1 MGNLMVLIKK
11 AVKYSWL
18 LSVSLLALY
27 SSAAYT
33 AEKGS
38 DIYVFGHKSPDTDSI
53 SGAISVAN
61 LYRMRGYNTI
71 PAAQAKPN
79 PETQF
84 LLDKF
89 KVKAPLLID
98 KIEGHKFILVDFSDK
113 ALAPD
118 DFNPSNLVALIDHHK
133 LGDVTSENPIE
144 CFIKPIGCCNT
155 IVKQLY
161 DTYGITIPKDIAGM
175 MLGAILSDTMNF
187 KSPTTTDEDIKAAKE
202 LAVIAGVSDLNAFGK
217 ELKIAKASLK
227 APADELLLR
236 DFKNFD
242 INGHKVGVG
251 QLELLDLKDVS
262 KELKADIIREME
274 KLKTQKNYH
283 TLLMFFTCAEN
294 GGSAIIVRSKSR
306 EKVLEAFKAPDDDS
320 LTLIEGILS
329 RKRDIV
335 PTLYK
340 VLQKD

>member
-33 AEKGS
+33 SEKGS
-38 DIYVFGHKSPDTDSI
+38 EIYVFGHKSPDTDSI

-61 LYRMRGYNTI
+61 FYKERGLNTI
-71 PAAQAKPN
+71 PAAQGKPN

-98 KIEGHKFILVDFSDK
+98 KIDGHKFILVDFSDK

-118 DFNPSNLVALIDHHK
+118 DFNPANLVALIDHHK
-133 LGDVTSENPIE
+133 LGDVTSEKPVE

-161 DTYGITIPKDIAGM
+161 DIYGIAIPEDIAGM

-202 LAVIAGVSDLNAFGK
+202 LAVIAGVKDLDAFGN
-217 ELKIAKASLK
+217 ELKIAKASLN
-227 APADELLLR
+227 APAKELLLR

-251 QLELLDLKDVS
+251 QLEVLDLKDVS
-262 KELKADIIREME
+262 EELKEDIIREME

-283 TLLMFFTCAEN
+283 TLMMSFTCAEK
-294 GGSAIIVRSKSR
+294 GGSAIIVRSESR
-306 EKVLEAFKAPDDDS
+306 SQILKAFNAPDDDS
-320 LTLIEGILS
+320 MTLVEGIMS
-329 RKRDIV
+329 RKRNIV

-340 VLQKD
+340 ALPKE